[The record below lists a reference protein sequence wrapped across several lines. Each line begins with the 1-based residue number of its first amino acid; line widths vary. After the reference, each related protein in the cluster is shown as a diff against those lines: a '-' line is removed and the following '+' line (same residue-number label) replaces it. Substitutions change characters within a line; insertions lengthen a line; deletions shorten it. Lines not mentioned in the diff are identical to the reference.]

1 MWITEGFRKGDKV
14 GRGKGQRSDL
24 RDGGELLRSSGGKD
38 GGRQGISGPWQGVN
52 LRWVAEM
59 MSRRKMEMKTKAEM
73 VTCGEDGLAINEG

>member
-59 MSRRKMEMKTKAEM
+59 IRWGTK
-73 VTCGEDGLAINEG
+73 GNEDKGGNGYLW